1 MWSTRRGPQDAEGL
15 SKSGGSQAACPRP
28 EQVDGD
34 HDVVRLLQS
43 QQLSK
48 QDGFVAAR
56 ARAAQTEGLHKQPT
70 FGATALAERTFAA
83 RRTLVDGVGDQRPS
97 ALGVSAELAQV
108 NVRACL
114 MAKAKRTLFACVVTV
129 NSTSAGRRSTAGW
142 AAARGVGVGVGE
154 RRTDTR
160 TVTPG
165 L

>member
-1 MWSTRRGPQDAEGL
+1 MGITTVCAYS
-15 SKSGGSQAACPRP
+15 
-28 EQVDGD
+28 
-34 HDVVRLLQS
+34 LQS

-97 ALGVSAELAQV
+97 ALEVSAELAQV

-114 MAKAKRTLFACVVTV
+114 MAKAKRTLLARVCAV
-129 NSTSAGRRSTAGW
+129 TSASTGQRPSAHW
-142 AAARGVGVGVGE
+142 AATQGSGGC
-154 RRTDTR
+154 
-160 TVTPG
+160 
-165 L
+165 